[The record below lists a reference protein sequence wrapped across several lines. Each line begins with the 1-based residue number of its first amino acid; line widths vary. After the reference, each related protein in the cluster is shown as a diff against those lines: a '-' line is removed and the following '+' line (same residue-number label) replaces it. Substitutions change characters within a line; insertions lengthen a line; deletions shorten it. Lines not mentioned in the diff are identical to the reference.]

1 MALAQRYLILVVIAL
16 GLGAPAF
23 AQGARAEEPVSF
35 SVFARSRQTG
45 LMFLPGA
52 NMPPQAVEFFGN
64 TRSPV
69 YTQRGGSSVAFY
81 KRAELTAWW
90 AAREADPR
98 NAPPLPAP
106 VAVARV
112 TPGTGRALFL
122 FIPTRAPAAEEPK
135 FNIYVVDDSPKTL
148 PAGYAAVINASGREY
163 MAKMGE
169 QMLEVPHGIGG
180 KVPVQGMVELRLA
193 TQAGSGWVVGGRHT
207 FRLGERDRVSLV
219 FFPPTSPTGI
229 APIIRTLVE
238 EMPEEAAPPAGA
250 PHVASAG
257 R

>member
-1 MALAQRYLILVVIAL
+1 MALTRRYLIFVLIAL
-16 GLGAPAF
+16 GLGVPGF
-23 AQGARAEEPVSF
+23 AQGASAEESVAF
-35 SVFARSRQTG
+35 SVFARSRQAG
-45 LMFLPGA
+45 LMFLPDA
-52 NMPPQAVEFFGN
+52 NTPPQAVEFFGN
-64 TRSPV
+64 TRSPL
-69 YTQRGGSSVAFY
+69 YTRRGGASVAFY
-81 KRAELTAWW
+81 KGTELKAWW

-98 NAPPLPAP
+98 NVPPLPAP

-112 TPGTGRALFL
+112 APGMERALFL
-122 FIPTRAPAAEEPK
+122 FIPARAPAAGEPK

-148 PAGYAAVINASGREY
+148 PVGYAAVINASGREY

-193 TQAGSGWVVGGRHT
+193 TQAGDGWVVGGRHT

-238 EMPEEAAPPAGA
+238 EMPEEAPAAGA
-250 PHVASAG
+250 PRVASAT